1 MRCTAVCVHR
11 QWVSGHCCS
20 AIGIRT
26 SACCCEYWSFIAT
39 NSRACCTL
47 SRTMRILVI
56 RNCVSMVSMIL
67 PILTSA
73 SGLISANVF
82 SETVCANEG
91 CC

>member
-1 MRCTAVCVHR
+1 
-11 QWVSGHCCS
+11 
-20 AIGIRT
+20 
-26 SACCCEYWSFIAT
+26 
-39 NSRACCTL
+39 
-47 SRTMRILVI
+47 
-56 RNCVSMVSMIL
+56 MVSMIL